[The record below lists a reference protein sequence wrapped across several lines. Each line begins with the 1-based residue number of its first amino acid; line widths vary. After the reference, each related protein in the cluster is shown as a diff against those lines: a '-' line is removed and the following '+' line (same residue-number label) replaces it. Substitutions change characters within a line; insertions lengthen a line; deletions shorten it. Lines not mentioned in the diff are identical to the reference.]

1 NGPVNRN
8 LDVGSCTQDRRQIF
22 NTTAVV
28 KTPDLANN
36 KALHLVGSGWSFS
49 TIYQQRSG
57 APLTVFA
64 GTDVAV
70 NGFASNGGSTQR
82 PNQLLTNVY
91 GDTNSLTNYLNPAAF
106 SLPAAGTYGN
116 LGVGTVVGPGFW
128 EWDEAVSRQFK
139 VREGQTVEFRAEA
152 F

>member
-1 NGPVNRN
+1 
-8 LDVGSCTQDRRQIF
+8 
-22 NTTAVV
+22 
-28 KTPDLANN
+28 
-36 KALHLVGSGWSFS
+36 SGWSFS

-57 APLTVFA
+57 SPLTVVA

-152 F
+152 FNVTNSLRPGNPGVTLSNANTFGKITSGSAPRILQFALKYVF